1 MGNQKIIIY
10 QIFTRLFGNR
20 TNVCKQNGTIAEN
33 GCGKMNFFTDDVL
46 RQIRSKGYTHVWYT
60 GVIRHATATDYSSY
74 GIPRQHPAIVK
85 GKAGSPY
92 AITDYYDIDPDIAE
106 NVDKRMD
113 EFLKLVDNSHRN
125 DLKVIMD
132 FVPNHVA
139 RQ

>member
-20 TNVCKQNGTIAEN
+20 TNVCKHNGTIAEN
-33 GCGKMNFFTDDVL
+33 GCGKMNFFTDEVL
-46 RQIRSKGYTHVWYT
+46 QQIRAKGYTHVWYT
-60 GVIRHATATDYSSY
+60 GVIRHATATDYSPY

-113 EFLKLVDNSHRN
+113 EFLKLVDNSSQAAC
-125 DLKVIMD
+125 VGQPVCSI
-132 FVPNHVA
+132 
-139 RQ
+139 